1 MRLKSFDIIETYI
14 KIMHLPEVMFA
25 FREHTIERL
34 VTALGIVGVILAL
47 LGIITLLFQIIAG

>member
-1 MRLKSFDIIETYI
+1 MRLLEA
-14 KIMHLPEVMFA
+14 MFA